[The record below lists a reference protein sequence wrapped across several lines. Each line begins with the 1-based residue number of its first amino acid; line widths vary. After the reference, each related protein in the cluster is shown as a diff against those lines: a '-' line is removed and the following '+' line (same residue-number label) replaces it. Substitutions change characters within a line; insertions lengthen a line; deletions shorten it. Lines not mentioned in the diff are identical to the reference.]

1 MISVLRSSRSRRAR
15 AVPVAALATIGL
27 LTLGTTACQPTTIR
41 VVGPGHPFATPCA
54 AIAASAAGDTVQI
67 DAAGNGTY
75 DGDVCAW
82 STDRLTIVGINGR
95 ARIDAAGHN
104 SGGKGTWVIAGA
116 GTTIRNIELSGAT
129 VADHNGAGIRQEGVG
144 LTVQGSYFHD
154 NENGILAG
162 ANATSDIVI
171 DSSEFARNGYGDGYT
186 HNMYIGAVRTFTLR
200 YSWSHDVK
208 VGHLVK
214 SRAATNYIL
223 ENRLTEQAGTGS
235 YELDLPNAGLSYV
248 IGNVVQQG
256 PTSQNPNL
264 MAYGEEGVTNASAQ
278 LYVVNNTFVNDK
290 GSGAAVAV
298 GAQVTTPVVAQN
310 NITTGSPTF
319 IGQAGAT
326 LVTNCNVA
334 SPGFV
339 NRTTFDFHLAAASP
353 CLDVGTDAG
362 TGQGYALTAV
372 QQYVYNVGH
381 VARTVHGT
389 AIDAGAFER

>member
-1 MISVLRSSRSRRAR
+1 MSSLGLRLRPAR
-15 AVPVAALATIGL
+15 AIPAIAISLGL
-27 LTLGTTACQPTTIR
+27 LALGTTGCQPATIR

-95 ARIDAAGHN
+95 AHIDAAGHN

-116 GTTIRNIELSGAT
+116 NTTIRNVELSGAT
-129 VADHNGAGIRQEGVG
+129 VADHNGAGIRQEGAG
-144 LTVQGSYFHD
+144 LTVQSSFFHD

-162 ANATSDIVI
+162 ANATSDIVV

-248 IGNVVQQG
+248 IGNLVQQG

-264 MAYGEEGVTNASAQ
+264 VAYGEEGATNPSAQ

-298 GAQVTTPVVAQN
+298 GATVTTPVVARN

-319 IGQAGAT
+319 VTQASAT
-326 LVTNCNVA
+326 QVTNCIVA
-334 SPGFV
+334 DPGFV
-339 NRTTFDFHLAAASP
+339 NRTSFDFHLAAGSP
-353 CLDVGTDAG
+353 CLDAGTDAG
-362 TGQGYALTAV
+362 TGQGYALTPV
-372 QQYVYNVGH
+372 QQYVYNLSH
-381 VARTVHGT
+381 AARTVHGP